1 VISQEIERVGI
12 PTAVITTLVPTALM
26 VGASRIVPGL
36 SIMHPVGDPG
46 LSPSKERE
54 VRRAIVLAAV
64 EAVRD
69 RVLDQ
74 KVFDWQR

>member
-1 VISQEIERVGI
+1 
-12 PTAVITTLVPTALM
+12 
-26 VGASRIVPGL
+26 
-36 SIMHPVGDPG
+36 MHPLGDPS

-74 KVFDWQR
+74 KVFDWQ